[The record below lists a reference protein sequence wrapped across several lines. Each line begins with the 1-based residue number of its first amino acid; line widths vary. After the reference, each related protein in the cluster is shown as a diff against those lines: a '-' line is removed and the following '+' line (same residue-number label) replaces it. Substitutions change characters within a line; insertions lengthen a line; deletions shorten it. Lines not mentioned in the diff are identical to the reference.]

1 MVREVVES
9 STTASALHVAVGD
22 IITVA
27 GNGTSGY
34 KGDGGPATK
43 AELDEPTGVALDSA
57 GDIFIADSDNDVI
70 REVVESSSAATA
82 LGVAKG
88 DIVTVAGDGTLGYI
102 GNGGAATKAE
112 LNDPVSVALDSNGDI
127 FIADE
132 FNQVIR
138 EVVESSSAASAY
150 HVSVGDIITVAG
162 TDSAGFTGGY
172 SGDKG
177 PATGAELNN
186 PTGVALDSAG
196 DILIA
201 DYDNNRIREVVE
213 STTAATALGVAKGDI
228 VTVAGDGTSGY
239 TGDGHAATKAELD
252 SPSSVAV
259 DGAGDLFIADSSNNV
274 VREVVQSSGD
284 IITVAGDGT
293 LGYGG
298 DGGPATSASLDYPWD
313 VALDAAGDLFIADS
327 GNNVIREAVATDAA
341 TSTGLTSSENPSPF
355 AYALTFTATVSDTS
369 NPGTT
374 PTGTVQ
380 FTIDGNDYGG
390 PVALV
395 DGQASIGDGTL
406 AAGAHSIVAIYTPG
420 SSAFV
425 TSTSSLTQ
433 TVDPG
438 PTTLNL
444 DAYDGPAVNPPPFAF
459 TTSVTAVYGEAVSI
473 TANLTPPYGGSPTGT
488 ITFFDGGTVL
498 GILPL
503 PIETSFVTVTTSSL
517 PVGTSSIT
525 ASYSGSPD
533 FASSTSVQAATVM
546 VTKAGTNVVL
556 SSEQGKK
563 VKGAYTITITARNR
577 ARGPRCGGSHRHGH
591 SRDAAAEAQEVQ
603 GSRQSH
609 IERRQSHA
617 RGQAGPQGE
626 QLGRNSLQWRRGL
639 RGVRVGGVD
648 RGQDGLIA
656 GPGNAWSRRRVPS
669 PPRRSTE
676 RLDRGGMSPPF
687 VQHKLLAPVLYLLP
701 ETHRPSS
708 RSKGAVVDP
717 RTSAA
722 KTLAMRAGLRICCA
736 AIQASASSTCARPSS
751 PPMISPRRRREAA
764 A

>member
-1 MVREVVES
+1 MLPRQDVSRRGQHRRSQMRRRKSLGLWVERLETRTLLTLGDITTVAGDGTFGYSGNDGPATKAELNDPTGTALDSAGNIFIADSDNNVVREVVES
-9 STTASALHVAVGD
+9 STTASALHVSVGD

-34 KGDGGPATK
+34 KGDGGLATK
-43 AELDEPTGVALDSA
+43 AELDDPTGVALDSA
-57 GDIFIADSDNDVI
+57 GDIFIADSGNDVI
-70 REVVESSSAATA
+70 REVVKSS
-82 LGVAKG
+82 G
-88 DIVTVAGDGTLGYI
+88 DIVTFAGNGTLGYS
-102 GNGGAATKAE
+102 GDGGLATKAE
-112 LNDPVSVALDSNGDI
+112 LNDPAGVALDSSGDI

-138 EVVESSSAASAY
+138 EVVESNSATSLY

-162 TDSAGFTGGY
+162 TFSAGFTGGY

-177 PATGAELNN
+177 PATSAELNN

-196 DILIA
+196 DIFIA

-213 STTAATALGVAKGDI
+213 SPSVATALGVAKGDI

-252 SPSSVAV
+252 SPSGVAV
-259 DGAGDLFIADSSNNV
+259 DAAGDLFIADSSNNV

-298 DGGPATSASLDYPWD
+298 DGGPATSAYLDYPWA

-327 GNNVIREAVATDAA
+327 GNNVIREVVTNPDATNVK
-341 TSTGLTSSENPSPF
+341 LTSSENPSPF

-380 FTIDGNDYGG
+380 FTIDGSDYGA

-395 DGQASIGDGTL
+395 NGQASIGDGTL

-425 TSTSSLTQ
+425 TSMSSLTQ

-444 DAYDGPAVNPPPFAF
+444 TAYDGQAVDPPPFPF

-473 TANLTPPYGGSPTGT
+473 TANLTPPYGGSPSGT
-488 ITFFDGGTVL
+488 ITFFEGGTVL
-498 GILPL
+498 RIVSLPY
-503 PIETSFVTVTTSSL
+503 ETSFVTLTTSSL
-517 PVGTSSIT
+517 PVGANSIT
-525 ASYSGSPD
+525 ASYSGSVD
-533 FASSTSVQAATVM
+533 FASATSVQAATVT
-546 VTKAGTNVVL
+546 VTKASTQVVL

-563 VKGAYTITITARNR
+563 VKGAYAITI
-577 ARGPRCGGSHRHGH
+577 
-591 SRDAAAEAQEVQ
+591 E
-603 GSRQSH
+603 
-609 IERRQSHA
+609 
-617 RGQAGPQGE
+617 
-626 QLGRNSLQWRRGL
+626 LG
-639 RGVRVGGVD
+639 
-648 RGQDGLIA
+648 I
-656 GPGNAWSRRRVPS
+656 
-669 PPRRSTE
+669 
-676 RLDRGGMSPPF
+676 
-687 VQHKLLAPVLYLLP
+687 APVAPGAGVPTGTVTLELPAQKRKKPKVLAKATLSGGKVTLVDKHGRKGNNEVSILYSGDADFEACAL
-701 ETHRPSS
+701 
-708 RSKGAVVDP
+708 D
-717 RTSAA
+717 A
-722 KTLAMRAGLRICCA
+722 KITIV
-736 AIQASASSTCARPSS
+736 TV
-751 PPMISPRRRREAA
+751 
-764 A
+764 